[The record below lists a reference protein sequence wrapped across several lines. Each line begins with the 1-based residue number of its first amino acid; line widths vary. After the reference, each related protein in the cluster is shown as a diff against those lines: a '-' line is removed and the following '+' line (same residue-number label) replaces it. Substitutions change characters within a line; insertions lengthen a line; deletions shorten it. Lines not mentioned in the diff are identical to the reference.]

1 MTTIKKRII
10 EEIKGIKDEN
20 ILVEVQKL
28 IHDIRDTMQDLQL
41 NEKQKANIQE
51 AREDYIE
58 GRHKLTDDLF
68 DDLIN
73 E

>member
-1 MTTIKKRII
+1 MTTIKERII

-28 IHDIRDTMQDLQL
+28 IHDIRDTMQVLQL

-51 AREDYIE
+51 AREDYIA